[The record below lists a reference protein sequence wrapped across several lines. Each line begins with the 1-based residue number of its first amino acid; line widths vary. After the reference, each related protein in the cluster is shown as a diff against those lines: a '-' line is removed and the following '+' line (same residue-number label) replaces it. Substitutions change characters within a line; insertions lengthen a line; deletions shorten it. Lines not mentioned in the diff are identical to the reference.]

1 MDYDNVP
8 TSIFTHPYEYGCCG
22 LSEEEAVQRYGE
34 DDIEVYISLYS
45 PIEQQLSHRD
55 TNKTFMKII
64 TLKSAN
70 EKVIGFHYVGAN
82 AGEIT
87 QGIAVAIK

>member
-22 LSEEEAVQRYGE
+22 LSEEEAIQRYGE
-34 DDIEVYISLYS
+34 ENIEVYISNYS
-45 PIEQQLSHRD
+45 PIEHQLAHRD

-64 TLKSAN
+64 CLN
-70 EKVIGFHYVGAN
+70 QNQKVIWFHYVGAN

-87 QGIAVAIK
+87 QGVAVAIK